1 MQPYNKIQECD
12 EDGAITEVVQ
22 YKAEDKSN
30 FCIGVPLADSEDFMG
45 GISTAGTVQIQIVGE
60 RLSTGGINGQEFG
73 NPVAIFTEDA
83 ILKIR
88 SMKPPGTP
96 QICFTTATIEQVLAA
111 AGAV

>member
-1 MQPYNKIQECD
+1 
-12 EDGAITEVVQ
+12 
-22 YKAEDKSN
+22 
-30 FCIGVPLADSEDFMG
+30 MG
-45 GISTAGTVQIQIVGE
+45 GISTSGTVQVQLVGA
-60 RLSTGGINGQEFG
+60 RLSNGGNQATSYG

-96 QICFTTATIEQVLAA
+96 QITFTHASIEQLLAA

>member
-1 MQPYNKIQECD
+1 M
-12 EDGAITEVVQ
+12 
-22 YKAEDKSN
+22 
-30 FCIGVPLADSEDFMG
+30 SEISELMVCTFG
-45 GISTAGTVQIQIVGE
+45 GNENTDY
-60 RLSTGGINGQEFG
+60 G

-96 QICFTTATIEQVLAA
+96 QISITHASIEQLLAA